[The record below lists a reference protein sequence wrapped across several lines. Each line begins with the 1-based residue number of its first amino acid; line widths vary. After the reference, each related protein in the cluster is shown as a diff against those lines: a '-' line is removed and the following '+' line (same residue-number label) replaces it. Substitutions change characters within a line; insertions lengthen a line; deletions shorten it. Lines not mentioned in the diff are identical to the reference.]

1 MMIWL
6 LIIWTSVHQCFFRL
20 FVTLFGRSAMTSL
33 LILLSK
39 NGFKTLCRESTT
51 SFFSSEFNSS
61 FSLIDFVF
69 LLFFIF
75 WNNLF
80 FFFFF
85 FFVVPSSRIRK
96 KKYYDINEN
105 VNETK
110 EGNTNMTPKKTKNRK
125 LLKILI
131 KKNKKNLKVITEE
144 FLWNRELKR

>member
-1 MMIWL
+1 M
-6 LIIWTSVHQCFFRL
+6 
-20 FVTLFGRSAMTSL
+20 
-33 LILLSK
+33 
-39 NGFKTLCRESTT
+39 
-51 SFFSSEFNSS
+51 
-61 FSLIDFVF
+61 
-69 LLFFIF
+69 
-75 WNNLF
+75 F

-144 FLWNRELKR
+144 FL